1 MYQGD
6 SFTYDAWFILLFRSP
21 YVMEE
26 LYALM
31 QSCWKLEPSD
41 RIATSILETRVNE
54 LKKLELKEVGEYYEK
69 AYLHIN

>member
-1 MYQGD
+1 MKGTALRMMPD
-6 SFTYDAWFILLFRSP
+6 LLFRSP

-31 QSCWKLEPSD
+31 QSCWKFEPSD

>member
-1 MYQGD
+1 MKGTALRMMPD
-6 SFTYDAWFILLFRSP
+6 LLFRSP

-31 QSCWKLEPSD
+31 QSCWKFEPSD

-54 LKKLELKEVGEYYEK
+54 LKKLELKEVGDYYEP
-69 AYLHIN
+69 AYAYN